1 MQSGELDLSMTRLL
15 PAGRAHVFEALT
27 DPDRLAI
34 WWGPKG
40 FTAPSVEVDLRAGG
54 RYRIAMQPP
63 GGDLFHLSGEFI
75 EVDPPGR
82 LAYTFRWEPPDPDD
96 LETVVSI
103 SLRDLGDSTELVLT
117 QRAFATE
124 ARRALH
130 DQGWTDSLDRLEEL
144 MSRPASG

>member
-1 MQSGELDLSMTRLL
+1 MTRLL

-40 FTAPSVEVDLRAGG
+40 FTVPSVEVDLRAGG

-75 EVDPPGR
+75 EVDPQAR

-103 SLRDLGDSTELVLT
+103 SLRDLGDSTELALT